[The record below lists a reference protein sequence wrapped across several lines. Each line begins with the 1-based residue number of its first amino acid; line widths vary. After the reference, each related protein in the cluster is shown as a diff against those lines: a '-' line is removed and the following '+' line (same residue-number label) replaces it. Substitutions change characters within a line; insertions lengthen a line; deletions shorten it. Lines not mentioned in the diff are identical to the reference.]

1 MDQNTIFKLETA
13 DTKRCETAGTTTWS
27 AIFVQRNSNQIND
40 TERRI
45 IRMIEEEPEPSSWK
59 CGCVTGYPD
68 TMFTKND
75 QDLYAEYG
83 LDRRFEI

>member
-1 MDQNTIFKLETA
+1 MDKDMIFKLETA
-13 DTKRCETAGTTTWS
+13 DKRCCETAWS
-27 AIFVQRNSNQIND
+27 AIFVRRNSKKINE
-40 TERRI
+40 TERRFI
-45 IRMIEEEPEPSSWK
+45 QMIEADPACWR

-68 TMFTKND
+68 TMFTEND

>member
-1 MDQNTIFKLETA
+1 MDKNMIFKLETA
-13 DTKRCETAGTTTWS
+13 DTKRCGTVQVTTWS

-40 TERRI
+40 TERRV

-59 CGCVTGYPD
+59 CGCVTGYPE

-75 QDLYAEYG
+75 QNLYAEYG
-83 LDRRFEI
+83 LNRRFEI

>member
-1 MDQNTIFKLETA
+1 MDKNMIFKLETA
-13 DTKRCETAGTTTWS
+13 DTRRCGTASKMSWT

-40 TERRI
+40 TERRV
-45 IRMIEEEPEPSSWK
+45 IRMIEEEPEPSSWT

-68 TMFTKND
+68 TMFSEKD

-83 LDRRFEI
+83 LDCRFEI